1 MKIRN
6 SRSGRQHG
14 YVLERALFLV
24 WLFIVCSHGMCGGE
38 REGGVKERQGEG
50 RRRGRENE
58 RKIPLLLT
66 SPLNPS

>member
-6 SRSGRQHG
+6 SRSKCQHG
-14 YVLERALFLV
+14 YILVRALFLV
-24 WLFIVCSHGMCGGE
+24 WSFIMCLHGMRGRE
-38 REGGVKERQGEG
+38 REGGVKERQGDG
-50 RRRGRENE
+50 RERGRDNE